1 MNMWLLVVLS
11 AVVAVHVTDAAD
23 AQVVRVVPVVAPVV
37 LHMAE
42 INKVVEKSILKR
54 A

>member
-37 LHMAE
+37 LHMADFY
-42 INKVVEKSILKR
+42 KVVEISILYS

>member
-1 MNMWLLVVLS
+1 MWLLVVLS
-11 AVVAVHVTDAAD
+11 AVAAVHVTDVAD

-37 LHMAE
+37 LHMADFY
-42 INKVVEKSILKR
+42 KVVEISILYS

>member
-1 MNMWLLVVLS
+1 MWLLVVLS
-11 AVVAVHVTDAAD
+11 AVVAVHVTD

-37 LHMAE
+37 LHMADFY
-42 INKVVEKSILKR
+42 KVVEISILYS

>member
-1 MNMWLLVVLS
+1 MWLLVVLS

-23 AQVVRVVPVVAPVV
+23 AQVVRVVPVV
-37 LHMAE
+37 LHMADFY
-42 INKVVEKSILKR
+42 KVVEISILYS